1 MSTLSNTIPF
11 YDKRKQDLVEIY
23 KICPLSGLSLLE
35 STKLDLHHLYSQH
48 KIIRQWSGKS
58 KLSDNKEG
66 MSGFIHSFLNLVPVD
81 HDKHI
86 QGVGSLRWDDVNSV
100 EYKKMVIFLQ
110 NNQELIKP
118 LNFEGNQEQALNSA
132 RIVFEEIEFVP
143 WWFTELY

>member
-1 MSTLSNTIPF
+1 MSHISHTIPF

-48 KIIRQWSGKS
+48 TIIKNFCGVS
-58 KLSDNKEG
+58 KLTDFREG
-66 MSGFIHSFLNLVPVD
+66 MSGFIHSILNLVVVD

-86 QGVGSLRWDDVNSV
+86 QGVKDLQWDIKQ
-100 EYKKMVIFLQ
+100 YKKMVIYLQ

-118 LNFEGNQEQALNSA
+118 LNFEGSQDQALNSA

-143 WWFTELY
+143 WWFTDLY

>member
-1 MSTLSNTIPF
+1 MSQIVHTIPF

-23 KICPLSGLSLLE
+23 KTCPLSGLSLLE
-35 STKLDLHHLYSQH
+35 SKKLDLHHLYSQH

-58 KLSDNKEG
+58 KLSENKEG
-66 MSGFIHSFLNLVPVD
+66 MSGFIHSILNLVPVD

-86 QGVGSLRWDDVNSV
+86 QGVKNLQWDDIKGK

-118 LNFEGNQEQALNSA
+118 LNFEGTQDQALNSA
-132 RIVFEEIEFVP
+132 RIVFEDIDFIP
-143 WWFTELY
+143 WWFTDLY